1 MGQAA
6 TCEVDTETLSMFFG
20 ALSDPTRIQIVLRLL
35 ERGEMTVQEIAG
47 ALGKSLSLISHH
59 LSCLRNC
66 GIVKYR
72 KEGKHAYYSLK
83 HLHVADII
91 RLAIMHTAGNKE
103 SIWSCEVLARER
115 RVNG

>member
-6 TCEVDTETLSMFFG
+6 VCEVDAETLSMFFD

-47 ALGKSLSLISHH
+47 ALGKSLSLVSHH

-66 GIVKYR
+66 GIVKHR
-72 KEGKHAYYSLK
+72 KEGKHVYYSLK
-83 HLHVADII
+83 HPHVADII
-91 RLAIMHTAGNKE
+91 RLAIAHTTDNREG
-103 SIWSCEVLARER
+103 IWSCEVLTRER
-115 RVNG
+115 KG